1 MIKIGELKGKK
12 EAELHNLLKE
22 KRSHLRDL
30 KFKTAVGR
38 LADNKEI
45 SRTKKEI
52 ARILTLLKEKQN
64 A

>member
-1 MIKIGELKGKK
+1 MKMGELKGKK
-12 EAELHNLLKE
+12 EVELHNLLKE

-30 KFKTAVGR
+30 KFKATAGR

-45 SRTKKEI
+45 ARTKKEI
-52 ARILTLLKEKQN
+52 AQILTLLKEKQH